1 MWIVYTIIAVVVIV
15 ISVIWVKGI
24 TDMHEKYPDYKGD
37 DLSSDGFNFD
47 DEKEENKITNDS
59 KRTNKKVY

>member
-1 MWIVYTIIAVVVIV
+1 
-15 ISVIWVKGI
+15 
-24 TDMHEKYPDYKGD
+24 MHEKYPDYKGD